1 MYFCSLYDSFAHR
14 HTPSLS
20 LRQTIQYGNTL
31 LRLVTD
37 SMNVH
42 SVLLTHSVAI
52 LALVL

>member
-42 SVLLTHSVAI
+42 SVLLTHSIAI
-52 LALVL
+52 LTMVL